1 VERVLLEKIEDRLPP
16 LKEIDDMLPPPEEI
30 VDRVSG

>member
-1 VERVLLEKIEDRLPP
+1 MERVLSEKIEDRLPP

-30 VDRVSG
+30 VDRVSR